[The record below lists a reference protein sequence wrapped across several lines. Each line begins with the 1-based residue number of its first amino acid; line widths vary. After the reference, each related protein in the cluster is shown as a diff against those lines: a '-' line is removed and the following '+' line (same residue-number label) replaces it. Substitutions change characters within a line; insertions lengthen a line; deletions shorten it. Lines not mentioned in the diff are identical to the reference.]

1 MIRILHIPAGIY
13 LAGRTGIALA
23 FILAMNVFMP
33 LFVFL
38 PKLIQRGMQADADA
52 VIEAFRKNEHVMK
65 VIWTLVVAMTGLV
78 ITKVLDPGM
87 AQQVVGVLTTG
98 GL

>member
-1 MIRILHIPAGIY
+1 MTYVCDVVSPLTPGKNFFKNGERPCGRLERGATIR
-13 LAGRTGIALA
+13 
-23 FILAMNVFMP
+23 V
-33 LFVFL
+33 
-38 PKLIQRGMQADADA
+38 QA
-52 VIEAFRKNEHVMK
+52 VVEAFGKNEQVMK
-65 VIWTLVVAMTGLV
+65 VIWALSMAIIGLV